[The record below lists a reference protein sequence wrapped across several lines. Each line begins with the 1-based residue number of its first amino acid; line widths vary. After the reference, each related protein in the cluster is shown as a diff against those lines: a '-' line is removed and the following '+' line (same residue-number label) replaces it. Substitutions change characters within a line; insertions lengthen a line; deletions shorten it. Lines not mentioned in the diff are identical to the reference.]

1 MGIRNHDKK
10 DPRYS
15 DEKIKITHKG
25 LLSKINK
32 RKEKDII
39 KIEID
44 EEINLYQESKNN
56 TR

>member
-25 LLSKINK
+25 LVKNPKYKATDKGIT
-32 RKEKDII
+32 
-39 KIEID
+39 
-44 EEINLYQESKNN
+44 EEEYNELYEFFHRQV
-56 TR
+56 RCR